1 MTEWAT
7 VVQQFMWILAR
18 PNPRT
23 MAHLAAASRSHLLEA
38 IPHFE
43 VDLDRPA
50 EQRWAPV
57 CAAFRSPFA
66 EVVERNRAVFDALD
80 SMPGVVCALALRT
93 LPRAQ
98 REDARALAAG
108 LGAPRGVVALLQLVY
123 EAFSLTDALH
133 GEHAGGGP
141 LGDAPPRGGGA
152 LGCTSLVRA
161 CADGAVVHA
170 RTLDWGWLEG
180 LDALLVDLT
189 FSRGGEP
196 LYRSTTF
203 VGFVGVLTALRCGG
217 EPAAGRGAYSVS
229 LNYRRPFAG
238 RWDAAGRPSLAVPP
252 LWRNGPAWRALALA
266 LFRGAWPVAAWLR
279 DVTETCA
286 TFEQARARL
295 AEAGAGAASAGAE
308 PEAAE
313 AAEAAASGRG
323 GRGGGRGGGGGDL
336 ILAPC
341 FVTLAGR
348 GRADGVVLA
357 CDAGGARR
365 AQALSGRAGEA
376 LCVAN
381 IDPLG
386 DDVPR
391 EDAVAAPYVSFA
403 DALGAKDLAQGES
416 LLRRDVG
423 LRLAARAGRRAGR
436 ARSRG

>member
-1 MTEWAT
+1 
-7 VVQQFMWILAR
+7 
-18 PNPRT
+18 
-23 MAHLAAASRSHLLEA
+23 MAGPPPAGPQMAP
-38 IPHFE
+38 IPHFV
-43 VDLDRPA
+43 VDLDQPA
-50 EQRWAPV
+50 EKRWAPV
-57 CAAFRSPFA
+57 CAAFKATFA
-66 EVVERNRAVFDALD
+66 EVVERNRATFDAFD
-80 SMPGVVCALALRT
+80 AMPAFACALALRT

-133 GEHAGGGP
+133 GEHAGGP
-141 LGDAPPRGGGA
+141 LGDAGAPRGGGA

-180 LDALLVDLT
+180 LDALLVDLAFT
-189 FSRGGEP
+189 RGGRP

-203 VGFVGVLTALRCGG
+203 VGFVGVLTALRCDGAT
-217 EPAAGRGAYSVS
+217 AAGRGAYSVS

-295 AEAGAGAASAGAE
+295 AEAEAGAASADAQPEGAR
-308 PEAAE
+308 
-313 AAEAAASGRG
+313 AAAR
-323 GRGGGRGGGGGDL
+323 GGDL

-365 AQALSGRAGEA
+365 AQALSGRAGDA

-423 LRLAARAGRRAGR
+423 LRLLSLIHISEPTRPY
-436 ARSRG
+436 